1 MVIDMNYWNK
11 VIKNILILAISI
23 FVVFLAFK
31 LAAFYIPF
39 LVAFVLSLMLE
50 PIIRFIMRKTKF
62 TRRTSSIIVFVIAI
76 AIIVGLLA
84 WIITTLISEASNLL
98 SNLNSYIDIGY
109 SLFQNLISKF
119 DLSRFNIPEE
129 VMNIIQNSGMEFL
142 DAVTE
147 WAKGALTKVIDFITS
162 VPTLGMY
169 CGISLIALYFMCVD
183 KIYMIDQLEH
193 HLPETWVKKIGVHLK
208 ALVKS
213 LGGYL
218 KAELILV
225 VISFF
230 ISLVGLYIF
239 YFLGWNI
246 EFPLIIALGIA
257 FVDALPIFGS
267 GTVMIPWAGIL
278 AFSGDIKL
286 AIGVFVLWCIMSI
299 VRQFVEPRIVSGQIG
314 IHPIFTLIA
323 MYTGFKFIGIWGL
336 LLGPIVLIILKNIYG
351 TLIDRG
357 VVKSILER

>member
-1 MVIDMNYWNK
+1 MVIDMNHWNK

-23 FVVFLAFK
+23 FAVFLAFK

-62 TRRTSSIIVFVIAI
+62 TRRTSSIIVFIVAI
-76 AIIVGLLA
+76 AIIVGLLV
-84 WIITTLISEASNLL
+84 WIITTLVSEASNLL
-98 SNLNSYIDIGY
+98 SNLNSYIDTGY

-142 DAVTE
+142 DTVTE
-147 WAKGALTKVIDFITS
+147 WAKGAL
-162 VPTLGMY
+162 
-169 CGISLIALYFMCVD
+169 

-213 LGGYL
+213 FGGYL

-267 GTVMIPWAGIL
+267 GTVMIPWTGIL